1 MRHKLR
7 PRLVRAAGLA
17 ALFALSLSASTAR
30 AADEEIQVYIDDL
43 LAKGAFG
50 LDVHV
55 NDVLKGRLAN
65 VDYVGQQTSQDRV
78 RVTPEWAYGLTPNIE
93 LGAYLPLMTF
103 ADGHGEIGGAK
114 GRIKFIAPRPE
125 GDGVFWGVNFE
136 LGRVRKDIDINP
148 WNAELK
154 GILGLHKGPWTLAEN
169 LNIDWAVSGPERGPA
184 SYQLATMVTRKIGG
198 DDFDVGFESYNT
210 IGDAKRLGP
219 LSVNDQQLFLIM
231 DKGLGKW
238 DLNLGVGWG
247 YGRPED
253 HLILK
258 AIIGVPIG

>member
-1 MRHKLR
+1 MGKRSGL
-7 PRLVRAAGLA
+7 LVCGFLA
-17 ALFALSLSASTAR
+17 AMAALPAR

-43 LAKGAFG
+43 LKPHEFG

-65 VDYVGQQTSQDRV
+65 VDYAGEQTSQDRL
-78 RVTPEWAYGLTPNIE
+78 RITPEWAYGLTPNIE

-103 ADGHGEIGGAK
+103 ADGHGEIGGVK
-114 GRIKFIAPRPE
+114 GRIKYIAPHADE
-125 GDGVFWGVNFE
+125 GLFWGVNFE
-136 LGRVRKDIDINP
+136 LGKVRRDLDINP

-169 LNIDWAVSGPERGPA
+169 LNVDWAVSGPDKGPVG
-184 SYQLATMVTRKIGG
+184 YQLATMITRRIG
-198 DDFDVGFESYNT
+198 DSDFDLGVESYNT

-219 LSVNDQQLFLIM
+219 LSVNDQQVFLVM
-231 DKGLGKW
+231 DKGFGKW

-253 HLILK
+253 HLIVK
-258 AIIGVPIG
+258 AIVGVPIG